1 MRKRNLILAVTI
13 IISILGVI
21 FTACAKNMQSALNDK
36 DPGPIGNNVS
46 IYQESQENTTD
57 AGKGEYTMVETEG
70 SHVLSDKKLRPIGN
84 NVLIYQEPQKNTIEV
99 GKGEYITVEAEG
111 NRVLK
116 EAYVIEDGEVKT
128 TEIRKKTFVIN
139 EGKQDEKTVEFAQ
152 VIKDGEIVSVYP
164 VEKGPIMNFS
174 QGKNK
179 IIFTDNGSQSLW
191 VADKSLDNI
200 VNIQPDTVEPY
211 SKQVL
216 MEEKKKLEGKDI
228 DTDAI
233 ILYWVARP
241 ILSPDE
247 DKVVFHSN
255 RSGYPY
261 NCKGTLWVTDM
272 EGNTRQV
279 VDEESVS
286 AIGWLSNEEILFEAS
301 DYTIKKVSLKDGK
314 ISTVIDKPASVSV
327 SGIIPGGNYL
337 IYQNMTGASVDKEL
351 YQYNL
356 TTNESTLINLP
367 DGYTTRYFYDWH
379 QDKSKVVFYV
389 MNGKANLKILVHDC
403 VTGKTT
409 EIFAP
414 DNNEFD
420 DSTYPKW
427 NNDNIIFCAGG
438 KTYSVNVIDR

>member
-1 MRKRNLILAVTI
+1 MRKRNIILAGAI
-13 IISILGVI
+13 IIIILGVI
-21 FTACAKNMQSALNDK
+21 IIAYAKNMHS
-36 DPGPIGNNVS
+36 
-46 IYQESQENTTD
+46 T
-57 AGKGEYTMVETEG
+57 
-70 SHVLSDKKLRPIGN
+70 LSDKKLRPIGN

-200 VNIQPDTVEPY
+200 VNIQPDTVGPY

-228 DTDAI
+228 DTDVL
-233 ILYWVARP
+233 ILYWAARP
-241 ILSPDE
+241 MLSPDE
-247 DKVVFHSN
+247 DKVVFQSN

-261 NCKGTLWVTDM
+261 NCRISLWVTDM
-272 EGNTRQV
+272 EGNTSQIV
-279 VDEESVS
+279 AEEKSVA
-286 AIGWLSNEEILFEAS
+286 AIGWLSNEEILFRGN

-337 IYQNMTGASVDKEL
+337 IYQNMTGASSDKEL

-356 TTNESTLINLP
+356 TTNKSTLISLP
-367 DGYTTRYFYDWH
+367 DGYTTSRFYDWH
-379 QDKSKVVFYV
+379 PDKSKVVFYV
-389 MNGKANLKILVHDC
+389 VNGKTNLKILVHDC
-403 VTGKTT
+403 ATGKTT

-414 DNNEFD
+414 GNTEFE
-420 DSTYPKW
+420 SSIRPKW
-427 NNDNIIFCAGG
+427 NNDNVIFCAGG